1 MIERTLGSKLEKLAE
16 GFPVVTVTG
25 PRQSGKTTLCRMI
38 FQDYNYVSLE
48 APDIRQ
54 FALEDPQY
62 IVGTMT
68 HTRDLAY
75 SPHLQ
80 MTPFNCEIESTRRYL
95 PPGSL

>member
-1 MIERTLGSKLEKLAE
+1 MPSGAQKHVVERYELLDGGTHLRLD
-16 GFPVVTVTG
+16 FT
-25 PRQSGKTTLCRMI
+25 
-38 FQDYNYVSLE
+38 
-48 APDIRQ
+48 
-54 FALEDPQY
+54 LEDPEY